1 MIIYEKNILTE
12 NNNYNT
18 SMSALTG
25 NFWFAMRRQSH
36 QALLKRALAVQMSE
50 YMAKPAKRL
59 VESQLMLSQWGSLK

>member
-18 SMSALTG
+18 SMSAMTG

-50 YMAKPAKRL
+50 CMAKPAKRFA
-59 VESQLMLSQWGSLK
+59 ESQLMLSQWGSLK